1 MHHAQTFIRSHRN
14 SPNFGATFLWTAPP
28 PSQPPYRYGSNWGQS
43 DKNRQKTAIFSLG
56 TIIFDILTLQ
66 NRTSTICKAPHKSDK
81 QQIPSNLTQ
90 GVTNGVGFLTRA
102 WRTRLPCKFHFFA
115 FTTFTEATAKR
126 LFFAWKIEVKTMDAR
141 HRFTNDVKSC
151 PKESRY
157 KLTHCDLQRFLWRL
171 WKRKDE
177 NSCYARAR
185 KDQNEGIL
193 AFYTLHPAHCHQ
205 LCFVTSPS
213 VPKEVAHNEKIALEI
228 SPKTLDFFPKNS
240 HVSLF
245 FSYVFPTLSEKKW
258 CSTLPNGKSKDDN
271 RIPKITAQNI
281 QSARK
286 DTFFGDYLKFYL
298 CMPIKIYNF
307 AK

>member
-1 MHHAQTFIRSHRN
+1 MHHVQTFILSHRN

-28 PSQPPYRYGSNWGQS
+28 PSQLPNRYGSNWGQS
-43 DKNRQKTAIFSLG
+43 DKNRQKTALFSLG

-66 NRTSTICKAPHKSDK
+66 NKTSTICKAPHKSDK

-126 LFFAWKIEVKTMDAR
+126 LFFAWKIEVKTMEFW

-157 KLTHCDLQRFLWRL
+157 KLTHCDLQHFLWRL
-171 WKRKDE
+171 WKRKDK
-177 NSCYARAR
+177 NPCYARAR
-185 KDQNEGIL
+185 KPQNEGIL

-213 VPKEVAHNEKIALEI
+213 VQKEVAHNEKIALEI

-240 HVSLF
+240 HVFLF

-258 CSTLPNGKSKDDN
+258 CSTFPKD
-271 RIPKITAQNI
+271 KKQGQ
-281 QSARK
+281 QS
-286 DTFFGDYLKFYL
+286 Y
-298 CMPIKIYNF
+298 P
-307 AK
+307 

>member
-28 PSQPPYRYGSNWGQS
+28 PSQPLNRYGSNWGQS
-43 DKNRQKTAIFSLG
+43 DKNRQKTALFSLG

-66 NRTSTICKAPHKSDK
+66 NKISTIRKASHKSDK
-81 QQIPSNLTQ
+81 QQLPSNITQ
-90 GVTNGVGFLTRA
+90 AATNGGDFLTRA

-177 NSCYARAR
+177 NPCYARAK

-213 VPKEVAHNEKIALEI
+213 VQKEGAHNEKIALEI

-258 CSTLPNGKSKDDN
+258 CSTLPNGKSKDNN
-271 RIPKITAQNI
+271 RTPKTTA
-281 QSARK
+281 
-286 DTFFGDYLKFYL
+286 
-298 CMPIKIYNF
+298 
-307 AK
+307 

>member
-1 MHHAQTFIRSHRN
+1 M
-14 SPNFGATFLWTAPP
+14 WTAPP
-28 PSQPPYRYGSNWGQS
+28 PSQLPNRYGSNWGQS
-43 DKNRQKTAIFSLG
+43 DKNRQKTALFSLG
-56 TIIFDILTLQ
+56 TIIFDTFTLQ
-66 NRTSTICKAPHKSDK
+66 NKTSTIRKAPHKSDK

-115 FTTFTEATAKR
+115 FTTFTEATAKK

-157 KLTHCDLQRFLWRL
+157 KLTHCDLQRFRWRL

-177 NSCYARAR
+177 NPCYARAR

-213 VPKEVAHNEKIALEI
+213 VQKEVAHNEKITLEI
-228 SPKTLDFFPKNS
+228 SLKTWDFFPKSS
-240 HVSLF
+240 HVFLF
-245 FSYVFPTLSEKKW
+245 FSYVFPLLSEKIKIDAPPF
-258 CSTLPNGKSKDDN
+258 LMAIRKNGDLTH
-271 RIPKITAQNI
+271 RMTAPTI

-286 DTFFGDYLKFYL
+286 NTFFSGLSQVLFVQANKNL
-298 CMPIKIYNF
+298 
-307 AK
+307 

>member
-1 MHHAQTFIRSHRN
+1 M
-14 SPNFGATFLWTAPP
+14 WTAPP
-28 PSQPPYRYGSNWGQS
+28 PLQPLNRYGSNWGQS
-43 DKNRQKTAIFSLG
+43 DKNRQKTALFSLG

-66 NRTSTICKAPHKSDK
+66 NKTSTIRKAPHKSDK

-177 NSCYARAR
+177 NPCYARAR
-185 KDQNEGIL
+185 KDQNERIL

-213 VPKEVAHNEKIALEI
+213 VQKEGAHNEKIALEI

-245 FSYVFPTLSEKKW
+245 FYYVFLLLTEKIKIDAPRFLR
-258 CSTLPNGKSKDDN
+258 TKSKDDN
-271 RIPKITAQNI
+271 RALQIAIQTLQPPPK
-281 QSARK
+281 K
-286 DTFFGDYLKFYL
+286 KHFFQDYF
-298 CMPIKIYNF
+298 
-307 AK
+307 

>member
-28 PSQPPYRYGSNWGQS
+28 PSRLPNRYGSNWGQS
-43 DKNRQKTAIFSLG
+43 DKNRQKTALFSLG

-66 NRTSTICKAPHKSDK
+66 NKISTIRKASHKSDK
-81 QQIPSNLTQ
+81 QQLPSNLTQ
-90 GVTNGVGFLTRA
+90 GATNGGDFLTRA

-126 LFFAWKIEVKTMDAR
+126 LFFTWKIETKTMDSR

-151 PKESRY
+151 SKESY
-157 KLTHCDLQRFLWRL
+157 NKLTHCDLQRFLWRL

-177 NSCYARAR
+177 NPCYARAR
-185 KDQNEGIL
+185 KPQNEGIL
-193 AFYTLHPAHCHQ
+193 VFYTLHPVHCHH
-205 LCFVTSPS
+205 LNYFTSPC
-213 VPKEVAHNEKIALEI
+213 VRKEVAYNEKITLEI
-228 SPKTLDFFPKNS
+228 SLKTLDFFPKNS

-258 CSTLPNGKSKDDN
+258 CSTFPKDKKQG
-271 RIPKITAQNI
+271 R
-281 QSARK
+281 
-286 DTFFGDYLKFYL
+286 
-298 CMPIKIYNF
+298 
-307 AK
+307 

>member
-1 MHHAQTFIRSHRN
+1 M
-14 SPNFGATFLWTAPP
+14 WTAPP
-28 PSQPPYRYGSNWGQS
+28 PLQPLNRYGSNWGQS
-43 DKNRQKTAIFSLG
+43 DKNRQKTALFSLG

-66 NRTSTICKAPHKSDK
+66 NKTSTIRKAPHKSDK

-177 NSCYARAR
+177 NPCYARAR
-185 KDQNEGIL
+185 KDQNERIL

-213 VPKEVAHNEKIALEI
+213 VQKEGAHNEKIALEI

-245 FSYVFPTLSEKKW
+245 FYYVFLLLTEKIKIDAPRFLR
-258 CSTLPNGKSKDDN
+258 TKSKDDN
-271 RIPKITAQNI
+271 RALQIAI
-281 QSARK
+281 QTLQSPPQK
-286 DTFFGDYLKFYL
+286 KTFFSGLFLVLFGHASKNL
-298 CMPIKIYNF
+298 
-307 AK
+307 

>member
-1 MHHAQTFIRSHRN
+1 
-14 SPNFGATFLWTAPP
+14 LWTAPP
-28 PSQPPYRYGSNWGQS
+28 PSQLPNRYGSNWGQS
-43 DKNRQKTAIFSLG
+43 DKNRQKTALFSLG
-56 TIIFDILTLQ
+56 TIIFVILTLQ
-66 NRTSTICKAPHKSDK
+66 NKALTIRKVPHKSDK
-81 QQIPSNLTQ
+81 QQLPSNLPQ
-90 GVTNGVGFLTRA
+90 AATNGGDFLTRA

-115 FTTFTEATAKR
+115 FTTFTEAAAKR
-126 LFFAWKIEVKTMDAR
+126 LFSAWIIEVKTMDAR
-141 HRFTNDVKSC
+141 HRFTNDVKNC

-157 KLTHCDLQRFLWRL
+157 KLTHCDLQRFQWRL

-177 NSCYARAR
+177 NPYYARAR
-185 KDQNEGIL
+185 KDQNERIL

-240 HVSLF
+240 HVFLF

-258 CSTLPNGKSKDDN
+258 CSTLPNGKSKDNN
-271 RIPKITAQNI
+271 RTPKITAQNI
-281 QSARK
+281 QSARIY
-286 DTFFGDYLKFYL
+286 TFFRDYLKFYL